1 MSVLSHI
8 LKALDAD
15 RNEEIVKN
23 GGGGAQD
30 WGDYKR
36 RVGKIQGLE
45 AAINRIN
52 ELKRE
57 LHKTGDLDGDE

>member
-15 RNEEIVKN
+15 RHEEIVKN

-30 WGDYKR
+30 WPDYKR
-36 RVGKIQGLE
+36 RVGKVQGIE
-45 AAINRIN
+45 AAINRIA
-52 ELKRE
+52 EIKRG
-57 LHKTGDLDGDE
+57 LQQTGDLDSDE